1 MPKPPSSLR
10 RVRDQVDQDI
20 KEGERLKNPAQRKP
34 GGSTGKGLP
43 GEEAPGGSGVGAG
56 GGGPSTQVTK
66 QFNLGMQGYPIE
78 SPEVKKAIETVVEY
92 VIKQKKFN
100 EGNG

>member
-1 MPKPPSSLR
+1 M
-10 RVRDQVDQDI
+10 
-20 KEGERLKNPAQRKP
+20 
-34 GGSTGKGLP
+34 
-43 GEEAPGGSGVGAG
+43 GAG

-66 QFNLGMQGYPIE
+66 QFNLGIQGYPIE